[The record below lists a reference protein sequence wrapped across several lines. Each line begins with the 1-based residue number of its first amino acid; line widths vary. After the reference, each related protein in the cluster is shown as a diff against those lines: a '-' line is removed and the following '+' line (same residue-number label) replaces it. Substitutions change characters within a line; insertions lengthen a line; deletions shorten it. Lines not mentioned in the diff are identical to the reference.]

1 MDDTC
6 CVNCVFKHLFYYQEN
21 KGLVR
26 RTDIINCLMDREVLL
41 FVNNYRKKEMKEALK
56 LTIYGNK

>member
-1 MDDTC
+1 MDVT
-6 CVNCVFKHLFYYQEN
+6 VAKIMFLSITNLYRK

-41 FVNNYRKKEMKEALK
+41 FVNNYREKEMKEALK
-56 LTIYGNK
+56 LTIYENK